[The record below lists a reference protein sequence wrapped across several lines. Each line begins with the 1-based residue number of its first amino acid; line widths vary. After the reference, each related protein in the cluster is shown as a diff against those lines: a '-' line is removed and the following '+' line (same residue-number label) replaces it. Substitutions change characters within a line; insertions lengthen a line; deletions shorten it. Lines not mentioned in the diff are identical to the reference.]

1 MVFGGDVIEVDT
13 QRAVDPE
20 LLTTLEGV
28 SNVRQTAPRQLM
40 VTVDEAASLT
50 PQIIDTLRG
59 GGVDVDGIQEH
70 QPTFDEVFTGLVEQR
85 RAARGTAGDDT
96 SERRAVPMRDL
107 VQSVVRMGSFT
118 GKELREVLRRPGV
131 LFSLIVGPFAIM
143 FIFGLGYSGY
153 REPFLT
159 EIVIPEG
166 NDLPRDPAYYE
177 DLAPGRLEVA
187 AVTDDA
193 DAAEERLRDLEI
205 DLLIVAPENASAELR
220 EGRQT
225 TIRVLW
231 NQIDP
236 VYDQLAGL
244 ATSILTS
251 SLNAE
256 IVEQAAAEG
265 ISFVEG
271 ELPAAAN
278 VPPEVIARPTTAETE
293 NVAPSEPAVL
303 NFFGPAVFALVIQ
316 HLAITLTAL
325 SMVRERLS
333 RPDGPIPGRPGELD
347 GTAGWQ
353 VRRVCRAQPGGDRH
367 RGALL
372 VGVLGVPMLGGWP
385 IFVGIV
391 LLLTFASLGVGL
403 LISLVAD
410 SERQAVQLSMLILLA
425 SVFFSGFVLPV
436 SDFAEWTQYLAYLL
450 PVTHGIATLQE
461 HMLRGGVTDQW
472 MLGALAI
479 IGVVLYVGSLL
490 RLRRVLRRAD

>member
-1 MVFGGDVIEVDT
+1 MLRVAPPAMT
-13 QRAVDPE
+13 QP
-20 LLTTLEGV
+20 
-28 SNVRQTAPRQLM
+28 S
-40 VTVDEAASLT
+40 
-50 PQIIDTLRG
+50 
-59 GGVDVDGIQEH
+59 DG
-70 QPTFDEVFTGLVEQR
+70 R
-85 RAARGTAGDDT
+85 CR
-96 SERRAVPMRDL
+96 MRDL

-333 RPDGPIPGRPGELD
+333 GQMDRF
-347 GTAGWQ
+347 
-353 VRRVCRAQPGGDRH
+353 RVAPVSSME
-367 RGALL
+367 LL
-372 VGVLGVPMLGGWP
+372 VGKYIAYAALSLAVTAIVGVLLVQVLGVPMLGGLP
-385 IFVGIV
+385 MFLGIV

-461 HMLRGGVTDQW
+461 LMLRGSVTDQW

-479 IGVVLYVGSLL
+479 IGIVLYTGSLL